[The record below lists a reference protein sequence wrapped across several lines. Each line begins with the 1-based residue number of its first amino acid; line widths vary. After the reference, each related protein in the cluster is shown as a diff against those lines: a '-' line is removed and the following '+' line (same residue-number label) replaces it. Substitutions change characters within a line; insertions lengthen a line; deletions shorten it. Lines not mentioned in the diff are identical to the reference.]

1 MMVERVERVERY
13 AVEGYA
19 SLGVVSAIPI
29 LQEPNQLR

>member
-1 MMVERVERVERY
+1 MMVEKVERVERC
-13 AVEGYA
+13 AVEELS